1 MPTCVMFT
9 ANQRPRNN
17 IGVENE
23 HNVLSLKMKFLYKL
37 INSHSQI
44 GDEPDYGVV
53 HDLAFLILDIE
64 EACH

>member
-1 MPTCVMFT
+1 MPTI
-9 ANQRPRNN
+9 PWKL
-17 IGVENE
+17 I
-23 HNVLSLKMKFLYKL
+23 FLYKL

-53 HDLAFLILDIE
+53 HDLTFVILDIE